1 MLVLLL
7 FGTHLYFTVRLGVIQ
22 RKLPLGIWLSFT
34 KDSSEILTENE
45 VSPYSALATAL
56 AATIGTGNIIGISAA
71 IAIGGPGAVFWCWL
85 TGFLG
90 VATCYAES
98 FLAVRYKVRDA
109 NGRSAGGPMYV
120 LEHRLG
126 KKWLAVLFSVFTVL
140 ASFGM
145 GSSVQAYSIRAAAEE
160 LVSVS
165 PHLVGIMTA
174 VLAGVI
180 MIGGRQTIAKVCTWL
195 VPFMSILYLGGCL
208 WLIVKNKEL
217 LPQTVAVIFR
227 TAFCGEA
234 AVGGAAGGAVMT
246 AVRVGVARG
255 LFTNEAGLG
264 SIPMAAA
271 SSGSRDA
278 VRQGLV
284 SMTGPFW
291 DTVVMCAVTGIA
303 TVGSI
308 LENPEYYAGIPADKI
323 CFAAFAQLP
332 AYGGELLAVSLALF
346 AFATIIGWNVYG
358 VTAVRYLAGEKGV
371 SIYQVCYMLSVY
383 LGAVLSMETV
393 WGLADLFNVLMALP
407 NLLCLFL
414 LQREVLDGV
423 RQTNWSA
430 WSCLEGEK
438 MGEKTRKK
446 ACADTEK
453 RLRFKMR

>member
-303 TVGSI
+303 TVGSM
-308 LENPEYYAGIPADKI
+308 LENPRYYAGIPADKI
-323 CFAAFAQLP
+323 CFASFAQLP

-371 SIYQVCYMLSVY
+371 SVYQVCYMLSVY

-423 RQTNWSA
+423 RETNWSA

-438 MGEKTRKK
+438 RGEKTRKK

>member
-98 FLAVRYKVRDA
+98 FLAVRYKVRHA

-303 TVGSI
+303 TVGSM

-358 VTAVRYLAGEKGV
+358 VTAVRYLAGEKSV

-423 RQTNWSA
+423 RETNWSA

-438 MGEKTRKK
+438 RGEKMRKK
-446 ACADTEK
+446 ACAYTEK

>member
-303 TVGSI
+303 TVGSM

>member
-22 RKLPLGIWLSFT
+22 RKLPLGIWLSFA

-303 TVGSI
+303 TVGSM
-308 LENPEYYAGIPADKI
+308 LENPEYYAGVSADKI

>member
-278 VRQGLV
+278 VRQGIV

-303 TVGSI
+303 TVGSM
-308 LENPEYYAGIPADKI
+308 LENPEYYAGVSADKI

-414 LQREVLDGV
+414 LQHEVLDGV

>member
-1 MLVLLL
+1 M
-7 FGTHLYFTVRLGVIQ
+7 
-22 RKLPLGIWLSFT
+22 
-34 KDSSEILTENE
+34 
-45 VSPYSALATAL
+45 SPYSALATAL

-303 TVGSI
+303 TVGSM
-308 LENPEYYAGIPADKI
+308 LENPEYYAGVSADKI

-358 VTAVRYLAGEKGV
+358 VTAVRYLAG
-371 SIYQVCYMLSVY
+371 
-383 LGAVLSMETV
+383 
-393 WGLADLFNVLMALP
+393 
-407 NLLCLFL
+407 
-414 LQREVLDGV
+414 
-423 RQTNWSA
+423 
-430 WSCLEGEK
+430 
-438 MGEKTRKK
+438 
-446 ACADTEK
+446 K
-453 RLRFKMR
+453 RA

>member
-1 MLVLLL
+1 M
-7 FGTHLYFTVRLGVIQ
+7 
-22 RKLPLGIWLSFT
+22 
-34 KDSSEILTENE
+34 
-45 VSPYSALATAL
+45 
-56 AATIGTGNIIGISAA
+56 
-71 IAIGGPGAVFWCWL
+71 
-85 TGFLG
+85 
-90 VATCYAES
+90 
-98 FLAVRYKVRDA
+98 RYKVRDA

-264 SIPMAAA
+264 SIPMAVAL
-271 SSGSRDA
+271 SGSRDA

-303 TVGSI
+303 TVGSM
-308 LENPEYYAGIPADKI
+308 LENPEYYAGVSADKI

>member
-98 FLAVRYKVRDA
+98 FLAVRYKVRHA

-303 TVGSI
+303 TVGSM

-358 VTAVRYLAGEKGV
+358 VTAVRYLAGEKSV

>member
-303 TVGSI
+303 TVGSM

-323 CFAAFAQLP
+323 CFASFAQLP

>member
-1 MLVLLL
+1 MLILLL

-303 TVGSI
+303 TVGSM
-308 LENPEYYAGIPADKI
+308 LENPQYYAGIPADKI
-323 CFAAFAQLP
+323 CFASFAQLP

-438 MGEKTRKK
+438 RGEKTRKK

>member
-303 TVGSI
+303 TVGSM
-308 LENPEYYAGIPADKI
+308 LENPQYYAGIPADKI
-323 CFAAFAQLP
+323 CFASFAQLP

-371 SIYQVCYMLSVY
+371 SVYQVCYMLSVY

-423 RQTNWSA
+423 RETNWSA

-438 MGEKTRKK
+438 REKKRGRKRARIQK
-446 ACADTEK
+446 KDCVLK
-453 RLRFKMR
+453 

>member
-1 MLVLLL
+1 M
-7 FGTHLYFTVRLGVIQ
+7 
-22 RKLPLGIWLSFT
+22 
-34 KDSSEILTENE
+34 
-45 VSPYSALATAL
+45 SPYSALATAL

-303 TVGSI
+303 TVGSM
-308 LENPEYYAGIPADKI
+308 LENPQYYAGIPADKI
-323 CFAAFAQLP
+323 CFASFAQLP

-371 SIYQVCYMLSVY
+371 SVYQVCYMLSVY

-423 RQTNWSA
+423 RETNWSA

-438 MGEKTRKK
+438 RGEKTRKK

>member
-303 TVGSI
+303 TVGSM

-438 MGEKTRKK
+438 RGEKTRKK

>member
-303 TVGSI
+303 TVGSM
-308 LENPEYYAGIPADKI
+308 LENPEYYAGVSADKI
-323 CFAAFAQLP
+323 CFASFAQLP
-332 AYGGELLAVSLALF
+332 AYGGELLAVSLVLF

>member
-234 AVGGAAGGAVMT
+234 AVGGAAGGAVMS

-303 TVGSI
+303 TVGSM
-308 LENPEYYAGIPADKI
+308 LENPEYYAGVSADKI

-438 MGEKTRKK
+438 RGEKTRKK

>member
-303 TVGSI
+303 TVGSM
-308 LENPEYYAGIPADKI
+308 LENPQYYAGIPADKI
-323 CFAAFAQLP
+323 CFASFAQLP

-371 SIYQVCYMLSVY
+371 SVYQVCYMLSVY

-423 RQTNWSA
+423 RETNWSA

-438 MGEKTRKK
+438 RGEKTRKK

>member
-180 MIGGRQTIAKVCTWL
+180 MIGGRQMIAKVCTWL

-303 TVGSI
+303 TVGSM

-323 CFAAFAQLP
+323 CFASFAQLP

-423 RQTNWSA
+423 RETNWSA

>member
-227 TAFCGEA
+227 TAFCGAA

-303 TVGSI
+303 TVGSM
-308 LENPEYYAGIPADKI
+308 LENPEYYAGVSADKI

-423 RQTNWSA
+423 RETNWSA

-438 MGEKTRKK
+438 RGEKTRKK

>member
-303 TVGSI
+303 TVGSM
-308 LENPEYYAGIPADKI
+308 LENPEYYAGVSADKI
-323 CFAAFAQLP
+323 CFASFAQLP

-438 MGEKTRKK
+438 RGEKTRKK

>member
-303 TVGSI
+303 TVGSM

-323 CFAAFAQLP
+323 CFASFAQLP

-438 MGEKTRKK
+438 RGEKTRKK

>member
-234 AVGGAAGGAVMT
+234 AVGGAAGGTVMT

-303 TVGSI
+303 TVGSM

-323 CFAAFAQLP
+323 CFASFAQLP

>member
-303 TVGSI
+303 TVGSM
-308 LENPEYYAGIPADKI
+308 LENPQYYAGIPADKI

>member
-303 TVGSI
+303 TVGSM
-308 LENPEYYAGIPADKI
+308 LENPEYYAGVSADKI

-423 RQTNWSA
+423 RETNWSA

-438 MGEKTRKK
+438 RGEKTRKK

>member
-109 NGRSAGGPMYV
+109 NGGSAGGPMYV

-303 TVGSI
+303 TVGSM

-323 CFAAFAQLP
+323 CFASFAQLP

-371 SIYQVCYMLSVY
+371 SVYQVCYMLSVY
-383 LGAVLSMETV
+383 LGAVLSMQTV

-438 MGEKTRKK
+438 RGEKTRKK

>member
-303 TVGSI
+303 TVGSM
-308 LENPEYYAGIPADKI
+308 LENPQYYAGIPADKI
-323 CFAAFAQLP
+323 CFASFAQLP

-371 SIYQVCYMLSVY
+371 SVYQVCYMLSVY

-423 RQTNWSA
+423 RETNWSA

>member
-56 AATIGTGNIIGISAA
+56 AATIGTGNIIGISVA

-98 FLAVRYKVRDA
+98 FLAVRYKVRHA

-303 TVGSI
+303 TVGSM

-358 VTAVRYLAGEKGV
+358 VTAVRYLAGEKSV